1 MKSDG
6 PIILA
11 ALLLAAG
18 LTLIFSYGVGT
29 AGMNAAYPVSAA
41 SLNLSIS
48 TAGPA
53 AMGGIALLAVG
64 LLVLVWALL
73 CAFIGLFRRDGFS
86 SDREERRIERL
97 ERKRLARE
105 EKLERAE
112 LKRQERFGLGLNREE
127 RLRQAYPKE

>member
-11 ALLLAAG
+11 VLLLAAG
-18 LTLIFSYGVGT
+18 LTLIFTYGVGT

-41 SLNLSIS
+41 SLNLSIA

-53 AMGGIALLAVG
+53 AMGGIALLGVG

-73 CAFIGLFRRDGFS
+73 CAFVGLFRTDGWGRD
-86 SDREERRIERL
+86 RAERRMERL
-97 ERKRLARE
+97 ERKQLARE

-112 LKRQERFGLGLNREE
+112 RKREAQYGLGLSRED
-127 RLRQAYPKE
+127 RLRQAFPKE